1 MYLLF
6 FFLVSFPIPFFG
18 IPTNNLFFFSTL
30 VVFII
35 VSTLRD
41 FYISKYLLAFLLIII
56 LFLIYV
62 LSSDLPFYT
71 NTFLSFLRYIVALC
85 PLLTFNL
92 VLNIFQKSRRISTLY
107 SFYIFTLFV
116 LGIISF
122 LPYCSTAYGGLCVFF
137 QRSSSFGSVVCP
149 LVIFQLASILLSS
162 IRLTKLLRL
171 FSILTIVIYLYLGL
185 SLGARLYYILL
196 FVGFTAIVIHF
207 IARSL
212 PSLYNLRVSSS
223 LRTAIILFSFI
234 SLITTSIILYYSD
247 LFISLMRLI
256 SFLRSPLD
264 DYRFSTGL
272 FFSTRSDQSLVQF
285 LFGNQI
291 FSELPTWNSISAYD
305 STINLFLSDFG
316 LIGSLF
322 LLLIIS
328 ISLYFPF
335 IRLKKYNYSH
345 FIFSTSILLYVLASL
360 TNEFLLLKALNP
372 FFVMTTSLVSIFVI
386 TDSISTDS

>member
-1 MYLLF
+1 MSFFNQF
-6 FFLVSFPIPFFG
+6 FFW
-18 IPTNNLFFFSTL
+18 
-30 VVFII
+30 
-35 VSTLRD
+35 
-41 FYISKYLLAFLLIII
+41 
-56 LFLIYV
+56 
-62 LSSDLPFYT
+62 LSSM
-71 NTFLSFLRYIVALC
+71 S
-85 PLLTFNL
+85 
-92 VLNIFQKSRRISTLY
+92 
-107 SFYIFTLFV
+107 
-116 LGIISF
+116 
-122 LPYCSTAYGGLCVFF
+122 
-137 QRSSSFGSVVCP
+137 

-185 SLGARLYYILL
+185 SLEQILYST

-207 IARSL
+207 IIRSL
-212 PSLYNLRVSSS
+212 SLYNLRVSSS

-386 TDSISTDS
+386 TTLFLLILNLHVSRLRLFVVPFATFESENNKDSRHVAISRIVI